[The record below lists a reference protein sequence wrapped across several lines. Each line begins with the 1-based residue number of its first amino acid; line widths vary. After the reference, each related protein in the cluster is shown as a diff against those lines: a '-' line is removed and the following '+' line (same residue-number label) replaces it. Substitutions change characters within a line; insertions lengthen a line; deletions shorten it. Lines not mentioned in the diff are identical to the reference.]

1 MSDNLPKVRG
11 SHILLS
17 WEGAVNSS
25 HTRELSFA
33 VFEAKRIIADLKRGG
48 YSWEQAVKEHSA
60 CQHSWYRDG
69 DLGWFDL
76 NDGVTPEL
84 YYALLNCPKGELVDE
99 PIETPYGLHILT
111 RTG

>member
-1 MSDNLPKVRG
+1 METHPKVRA

-17 WEGAVNSS
+17 WDEAINSTHS
-25 HTRELSFA
+25 RDLYFA
-33 VFEAKRIIADLKRGG
+33 IWEAKRIIGELKKGG

-60 CQHSWYRDG
+60 CEHSWYRDG

-76 NDGVTPEL
+76 NDGVVPEL
-84 YYALLNCPKGELVDE
+84 YFSILACPKGELLDE
-99 PIETPYGLHILT
+99 PIQTPYGIHIIT